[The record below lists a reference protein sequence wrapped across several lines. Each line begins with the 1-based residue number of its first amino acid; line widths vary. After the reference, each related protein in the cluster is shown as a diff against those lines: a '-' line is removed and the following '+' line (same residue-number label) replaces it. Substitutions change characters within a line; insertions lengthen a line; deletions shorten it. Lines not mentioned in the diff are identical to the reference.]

1 MTRSKNLWTNES
13 CWIVDKRNSLIA
25 ILRCAAIA
33 VSRDH
38 KLDQSDERERI
49 ENAGGF
55 VMWAGKQ
62 INKKTIGL

>member
-1 MTRSKNLWTNES
+1 M
-13 CWIVDKRNSLIA
+13 IA